1 VIPIVLMNGLCL
13 SAATTGSS
21 GMCAALGSDHLHAVA
36 AYVCWQLLMTCYD
49 YVVCAG
55 HAVMASL
62 AINAHG
68 DGVLR
73 CIGFWSNQW
82 PKQVEASTFF
92 ALLHAGKVV
101 VYTSTV

>member
-1 VIPIVLMNGLCL
+1 MNELCL
-13 SAATTGSS
+13 SAATIVPQV
-21 GMCAALGSDHLHAVA
+21 CVLLGSDLNAVA

-62 AINAHG
+62 AVNSHG
-68 DGVLR
+68 DRVQW

-82 PKQVEASTFF
+82 PKQVEAVSTFF